1 MQVSATHAAG
11 AFLFLAGFIAL
22 MGIITGEI
30 FYPPGYSTAHSEI
43 SDLGST
49 RPPEALIFQPS
60 ATIFNTAMIATGI
73 LTLAGAFFAHRA
85 GWDRWSALLLG
96 ITGAGILGVGI
107 FPGNVR
113 LWHGL
118 CAMITFV
125 AGGIA
130 AVVSSRAVAGP
141 FRYLA
146 ALLGCIT
153 LLSLLGLSLLI
164 PVLGDGGAER
174 WIAYPIIFWLT
185 GLGGYFMGGGG
196 APSEIPGVRSPGT

>member
-1 MQVSATHAAG
+1 MQTPGTATAG
-11 AFLFLAGFIAL
+11 ACLFLAGFIAL

-30 FYPPGYSTAHSEI
+30 FYPADYSTAHSEI

-49 RPPEALIFQPS
+49 RPPEARIFQPS
-60 ATIFNTAMIATGI
+60 ATIFNGTMIATGI
-73 LTLAGAFFAHRA
+73 LTLAGAFIAYRT

-96 ITGAGILGVGI
+96 IVGAGILGVGI

-113 LWHGL
+113 IWHGL

-130 AVVSSRAVAGP
+130 AVVSSRAIVGP

-153 LLSLLGLSLLI
+153 LLSLLGLSVLI
-164 PVLGDGGAER
+164 PVLGDGGTER
-174 WIAYPIIFWLT
+174 WIAFPIIFWLT

-196 APSEIPGVRSPGT
+196 VPSQDPGEQCP